1 MRVSPSLHCLG
12 GGVSSIYSCWCDQIV
27 CSLEFHPWIVSS
39 LHHSFV
45 VGTMPTQWRGAHV
58 SLETVFWCW
67 QTQSTSNFCL
77 PVVKRDSCMWL
88 GVYWLSDLNHK
99 CFPINCAV
107 FPVCLRALVT
117 PPRAAAR
124 GSHCFGTGLLLLSSS
139 LASWGGGN
147 LIIIQ
152 SPFRIWDLLSGRD
165 CRCKNSAVSFTPTC
179 EFLLEGA
186 EYWEFWEL
194 MAQVGYKIH
203 NQRHCLSWMHVSS
216 SVSLEDHHGPVW
228 NEKNCWTASY

>member
-1 MRVSPSLHCLG
+1 M
-12 GGVSSIYSCWCDQIV
+12 
-27 CSLEFHPWIVSS
+27 
-39 LHHSFV
+39 
-45 VGTMPTQWRGAHV
+45 VGTMPTQWRGALYLPILPPGAHV

-124 GSHCFGTGLLLLSSS
+124 GSHHFGTGLLLLSSS
-139 LASWGGGN
+139 LASWGGGILIWYRVHLGFETCCQAETVTAKN
-147 LIIIQ
+147 LQFHLHQ
-152 SPFRIWDLLSGRD
+152 SV
-165 CRCKNSAVSFTPTC
+165 NS
-179 EFLLEGA
+179 
-186 EYWEFWEL
+186 FWKGQNTE
-194 MAQVGYKIH
+194 
-203 NQRHCLSWMHVSS
+203 NSES
-216 SVSLEDHHGPVW
+216 
-228 NEKNCWTASY
+228 